1 VGIIR
6 TLLALAVVDFH
17 AVGYTGTGHI
27 FGLPFPVGSIA
38 VRSFYV
44 ISGFYMAL
52 ILSRRYARDV
62 GWFYQ
67 ARALRLYP
75 AYLLVLAA
83 TVALMLAQRDPRLD
97 HWRALIDDR
106 DWPTFAWAAF
116 TNLFMVGLD
125 WNFFAGPALT
135 KFNLIPQAWTLGL
148 ELTFYAV
155 APLLVRCRTVTL
167 ALIIVASLAARA
179 AAYSLGYDDPDTWRS
194 RFFPF
199 EIVWF
204 LAGMLAYRGYERLAK
219 LPPPVVRRT
228 GLIALA
234 ACIAAI
240 FAFSSTRY
248 AIQLVVLAL
257 VPFVFAA
264 TKDSK
269 IDNLIG
275 EFSYPI
281 YLCHYFILQ
290 FIVPANAPYRD
301 EQIALWSTVCAALLL
316 VAVRPIERWRHQ
328 PRKPRGERPA
338 AEEEAGHLA

>member
-1 VGIIR
+1 M
-6 TLLALAVVDFH
+6 LLALAVVDFH

-52 ILSRRYARDV
+52 ILSGRYARDV

-75 AYLLVLAA
+75 AYWLVLAA
-83 TVALMLAQRDPRLD
+83 TVAAMVAQHDPGLD
-97 HWRALIDDR
+97 HWRALVDDR
-106 DWPTFAWAAF
+106 DWPTLAWAAF

-135 KFNLIPQAWTLGL
+135 RFNLIPQAWTLGL

-167 ALIIVASLAARA
+167 VVIIAASLGARA
-179 AAYSLGYDDPDTWRS
+179 AAYSLGYDDPDTWRA

-204 LAGMLAYRGYERLAK
+204 LAGMVAYRAYGRAK
-219 LPPPVVRRT
+219 TLPPHAVERT
-228 GLIALA
+228 GLIALVT
-234 ACIAAI
+234 CIAAI
-240 FAFSSTRY
+240 FALSSTRY
-248 AIQLVVLAL
+248 GIQVVVLAL

-269 IDNLIG
+269 IDSVIG

-290 FIVPANAPYRD
+290 FIIPSHAPYRD
-301 EQIALWSTVCAALLL
+301 EQIALWSIVCAALLL
-316 VAVRPIERWRHQ
+316 VAVRPIERRRHQ
-328 PRKPRGERPA
+328 LPQPRRDRPA
-338 AEEEAGHLA
+338 AEKESGRLA